1 MLPNK
6 NKTGTY
12 IIDLVIINKTKNLKI
27 NPMILVRELET
38 SIKTL
43 KTRLS
48 WVRFSPE
55 DPWET

>member
-1 MLPNK
+1 MV
-6 NKTGTY
+6 
-12 IIDLVIINKTKNLKI
+12 DLVIINKTKNLKL

-38 SIKTL
+38 SLKTL

>member
-1 MLPNK
+1 MV
-6 NKTGTY
+6 
-12 IIDLVIINKTKNLKI
+12 DLVIINKTTNLKL

-38 SIKTL
+38 SLKTL
-43 KTRLS
+43 KTHLS

>member
-1 MLPNK
+1 MV
-6 NKTGTY
+6 
-12 IIDLVIINKTKNLKI
+12 DLVIINKTKNLKI

-38 SIKTL
+38 SLKTL

-48 WVRFSPE
+48 WVRLPPE